1 MDSIFIRG
9 EVDIQKDVTFDA
21 NVIIEGK
28 VIIGENVQIQSNV
41 KLRNVVIAR
50 DTVIK
55 SNTIVE
61 DSEIGTNCRVGPYA
75 RIRPNSCLDSDV
87 TVGNFVEVKSSTIG
101 KNSKASHLSYIGD
114 TEIGKEVNVG
124 AGTITCNYDGVNK
137 HKTVIKDNVFIG
149 SDSQLVAPITIEEGV
164 TIAAGSTITEG
175 NYKDSLII
183 GRARQVVKKDW
194 KRPK

>member
-1 MDSIFIRG
+1 MEIWKRFGGNCIEIWWTCYRNLV
-9 EVDIQKDVTFDA
+9 EIIWTF
-21 NVIIEGK
+21 
-28 VIIGENVQIQSNV
+28 SW
-41 KLRNVVIAR
+41 KLHRNQMEMWQ
-50 DTVIK
+50 K
-55 SNTIVE
+55 SNGNYVE
-61 DSEIGTNCRVGPYA
+61 I
-75 RIRPNSCLDSDV
+75 
-87 TVGNFVEVKSSTIG
+87 
-101 KNSKASHLSYIGD
+101 KNSFVGSNTSISHLSYIGD

>member
-1 MDSIFIRG
+1 M
-9 EVDIQKDVTFDA
+9 
-21 NVIIEGK
+21 
-28 VIIGENVQIQSNV
+28 
-41 KLRNVVIAR
+41 
-50 DTVIK
+50 
-55 SNTIVE
+55 
-61 DSEIGTNCRVGPYA
+61 
-75 RIRPNSCLDSDV
+75 

-114 TEIGKEVNVG
+114 SEIGKEVNVG